1 MTTQPFG
8 GGGVDTITGGVNNYV
23 MTAFDADTI
32 QGEENLQFDG
42 STLTVTG
49 AVVVGSDGSGHDV
62 TFHSDTG
69 SDNFLW
75 DSSAEKLTITGTN
88 AATALDV
95 ADGNVSIT
103 DDLDVDGTTN
113 LDAVD
118 IDGNVQLDGTFTV
131 GVDGT
136 GKDVKFFGDTSGDY
150 MLWDSSDDQLELVR
164 TGGHI
169 SIYTIRD
176 ENTSAGD
183 QNLSIKSY
191 HDESG
196 SAKFAGSF
204 NIDTSANN
212 TGHGR
217 LRFRVG
223 NDDAGN
229 HNAMIIE
236 DDGGITIGGG
246 IAHDSRIVFD
256 GASDDFYIGLEHAAN
271 DLVIGVGDAL
281 GTTSAIEIDNGA
293 RIGLGIAPRGRQY
306 LRIAPT
312 FTSDGSSTVASLT
325 EIAGTLTGASGD
337 TGDLSGVIISPTTVT
352 QTETETITNIQSLR
366 VDEPKITDN
375 LTGDITTASTV
386 RIVSAPSEGES
397 NYALFVAAG
406 TSRFDGTVL
415 VGQYGAG
422 NDLIAYGS
430 AAGTYTF
437 WDASAA
443 TLFINETA
451 NAGMTTGLTIN
462 QGAAD
467 DEIFSLKSSDIA
479 HGLLTYGG
487 TTTET
492 DTYFSISK
500 LSATLGGVELNAIA
514 EDAATDSVFRLWAS
528 GGDPSTTHSN
538 SQYGLAHFIVM
549 QHDGSDG
556 RENMTANANVFSVHA
571 RTNDAFQTKFLVDAE
586 GDLFADGSATTVMD
600 SFDDAQLVRALDIT
614 RGFDKDIIRSKWD
627 DFLQYG
633 EDKLV
638 ELGILGETMENGG
651 LLNVTALQRLHNGAI
666 WQGYTRQ
673 MELQE
678 EVTELKS
685 RLLALEGA

>member
-1 MTTQPFG
+1 
-8 GGGVDTITGGVNNYV
+8 
-23 MTAFDADTI
+23 
-32 QGEENLQFDG
+32 
-42 STLTVTG
+42 
-49 AVVVGSDGSGHDV
+49 
-62 TFHSDTG
+62 
-69 SDNFLW
+69 
-75 DSSAEKLTITGTN
+75 
-88 AATALDV
+88 
-95 ADGNVSIT
+95 
-103 DDLDVDGTTN
+103 
-113 LDAVD
+113 
-118 IDGNVQLDGTFTV
+118 
-131 GVDGT
+131 
-136 GKDVKFFGDTSGDY
+136 
-150 MLWDSSDDQLELVR
+150 
-164 TGGHI
+164 
-169 SIYTIRD
+169 
-176 ENTSAGD
+176 
-183 QNLSIKSY
+183 
-191 HDESG
+191 
-196 SAKFAGSF
+196 
-204 NIDTSANN
+204 
-212 TGHGR
+212 
-217 LRFRVG
+217 
-223 NDDAGN
+223 
-229 HNAMIIE
+229 
-236 DDGGITIGGG
+236 
-246 IAHDSRIVFD
+246 
-256 GASDDFYIGLEHAAN
+256 
-271 DLVIGVGDAL
+271 
-281 GTTSAIEIDNGA
+281 
-293 RIGLGIAPRGRQY
+293 
-306 LRIAPT
+306 
-312 FTSDGSSTVASLT
+312 
-325 EIAGTLTGASGD
+325 
-337 TGDLSGVIISPTTVT
+337 
-352 QTETETITNIQSLR
+352 
-366 VDEPKITDN
+366 
-375 LTGDITTASTV
+375 
-386 RIVSAPSEGES
+386 
-397 NYALFVAAG
+397 
-406 TSRFDGTVL
+406 SRFDGTVL

-673 MELQE
+673 M
-678 EVTELKS
+678 
-685 RLLALEGA
+685 